1 MDFQFTEEQR
11 LLVETLNRCLADEA
25 SFDQRKVTL
34 RSAEGWSRPLWS
46 TLCGLGVPATVIR
59 ELDGGLGGGA
69 IELALVCQAAGQSLL
84 LEPVSSVLVA
94 HAAFARYAPAT
105 VRNEWSEALV
115 AGTQRLVPVIDDRHG
130 PLHAT
135 ASGDGLLIS
144 GQASVVYHAPL
155 ADHWLVA
162 VSTHEGVPADTLL
175 TVPRTADG
183 VSLKSYQ
190 TVDGQRAANLHL
202 DRVAVPASAIWVT
215 NDRAAVEWVRDC
227 GILALAADT
236 LGSVERTMNLT
247 IDYLKNRQQFGGPI
261 GRFQAL
267 QHRVVV
273 ALSKVEELRTW
284 LWVTAARFHG
294 AATDRRL
301 DVTALHVLACET
313 ARHVGEEAVQL
324 HGGMGVTEE
333 MEVSHH
339 FRRLVAAGIRY
350 GSRDEHLAAYALQ
363 RFGSQGT
370 TA

>member
-11 LLVETLNRCLADEA
+11 LLVETLNRCLTDEA
-25 SFDQRKVTL
+25 TFDQRKQTL
-34 RSAEGWSRPLWS
+34 RSADGWSHALWS
-46 TLCGLGVPATVIR
+46 TLCGLGVPATLIDEVS
-59 ELDGGLGGGA
+59 GGLGGSA
-69 IELALVCQAAGQSLL
+69 IELALVCQAAGQALL

-94 HAAFARYAPAT
+94 HAAFSRYAPP
-105 VRNEWSEALV
+105 ALRADIGDTLI
-115 AGTQRLVPVIDDRHG
+115 AGEKLLVPVIDDRHG
-130 PLHAT
+130 SLLAT
-135 ASGDGLLIS
+135 PAADGLQIS
-144 GQASVVYHAPL
+144 GQAAVVYHAPL
-155 ADHWLVA
+155 ADYWLVA
-162 VSTHEGVPADTLL
+162 VSTRTGAPADTLVI
-175 TVPRTADG
+175 VPRTTAG
-183 VSLKSYQ
+183 VSLKTYQ
-190 TVDGQRAANLHL
+190 TVDGQRAADLHF
-202 DRVAVPASAIWVT
+202 DGVAVPSSAIWVT
-215 NDRAAVEWVRDC
+215 GDRAAVEWVIDC

-236 LGSVERTMNLT
+236 LGSVERTLNLT

-294 AATDRRL
+294 ALADRRL
-301 DVTALHVLACET
+301 DVRALHVLACET

-350 GSRDEHLAAYALQ
+350 GSRDEHLAAYAQ
-363 RFGSQGT
+363 HRFARSGT
-370 TA
+370 PV

>member
-1 MDFQFTEEQR
+1 MDFQFSEEQR

-34 RSAEGWSRPLWS
+34 RSAEGWSPSLWS
-46 TLCGLGVPATVIR
+46 TLCGMGVPATVMS

-69 IELALVCQAAGQSLL
+69 IELALVCQAAGQALL
-84 LEPVSSVLVA
+84 LEPVASVLVA
-94 HAAFARYAPAT
+94 HAAFARFAPST
-105 VRNEWSEALV
+105 VRGEWSEALL
-115 AGTQRLVPVIDDRHG
+115 AGTQRLVPVIDDREG
-130 PLHAT
+130 SLL
-135 ASGDGLLIS
+135 ASASADGLQIS
-144 GQASVVYHAPL
+144 GQALVVYHASL

-162 VSTHEGVPADTLL
+162 VSSREGVPADTLL
-175 TVPRTADG
+175 TVPRTAAG
-183 VSLKSYQ
+183 VTLQTYQ
-190 TVDGQRAANLHL
+190 TVDGQRAADLHF

-215 NDRAAVEWVRDC
+215 NDAKAVEWVRDC
-227 GILALAADT
+227 GVLALAADT

-294 AATDRRL
+294 AAAHRRL

-350 GSRDEHLAAYALQ
+350 GSRDEHLAAYAQQ
-363 RFGSQGT
+363 RFGGHGT
-370 TA
+370 VA

>member
-25 SFDQRKVTL
+25 TFDQRKQTL
-34 RSAEGWSRPLWS
+34 RSAEGWSRALWS
-46 TLCGLGVPATVIR
+46 TLCGLGVPATVID
-59 ELDGGLGGGA
+59 EVSGGLGGGA
-69 IELALVCQAAGQSLL
+69 IELALVCQAAGQALL
-84 LEPVSSVLVA
+84 LEPVSSVLVV
-94 HAAFARYAPAT
+94 HAAVSRYAPPA
-105 VRNEWSEALV
+105 VRAEIGDALI
-115 AGTQRLVPVIDDRHG
+115 AGETLLVPVVHDRHG
-130 PLHAT
+130 NLLAT
-135 ASGDGLLIS
+135 TAADGLQIS

-162 VSTHEGVPADTLL
+162 VSSREGVPADTLL
-175 TVPRTADG
+175 TVPRTEAG
-183 VSLKSYQ
+183 VTLQIYQ
-190 TVDGQRAANLHL
+190 TVDGQRAADLHF

-215 NDRAAVEWVRDC
+215 SDRAAVEWVSDC
-227 GILALAADT
+227 AILALAADT
-236 LGSVERTMNLT
+236 LGSVERTLSLT

-284 LWVTAARFHG
+284 LWVTAARFDG
-294 AATDRRL
+294 AAADRRL

-350 GSRDEHLAAYALQ
+350 GSRDEHLAAYAQQ
-363 RFGSQGT
+363 RFGGHGT
-370 TA
+370 AA